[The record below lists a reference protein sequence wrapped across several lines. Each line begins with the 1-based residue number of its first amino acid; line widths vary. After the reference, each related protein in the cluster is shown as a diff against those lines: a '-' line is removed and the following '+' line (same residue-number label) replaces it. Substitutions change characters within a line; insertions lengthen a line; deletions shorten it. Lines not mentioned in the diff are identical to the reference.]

1 MCVRLPDE
9 TEIRSNGKVH
19 NEEKTS
25 EYAKRRDKMTKT
37 KKQHPRR
44 QNLSRCFCNAN
55 VWPHLTNCIHFH
67 KTKTREIS
75 TNFSRIKK
83 KNWEYGVISLCWDM
97 VMVIVQLLL
106 SLPQLSMHTFSK
118 ENMCAAYVSRHRLV
132 ITEPMPLRCKHTHS
146 TNYPIALV
154 SLWVKIN
161 FRFARTESK
170 TEREKSVFQVQRQKC
185 TQLRTVCK

>member
-83 KNWEYGVISLCWDM
+83 KKLRIWSHQFVLRYGYGYCTIIVVATAAQYAHIFQRKHVCRICFSTSSGHNRTNAITMQTHALHKLSDRIGKFVSKNKFSLCA
-97 VMVIVQLLL
+97 
-106 SLPQLSMHTFSK
+106 
-118 ENMCAAYVSRHRLV
+118 N
-132 ITEPMPLRCKHTHS
+132 
-146 TNYPIALV
+146 
-154 SLWVKIN
+154 
-161 FRFARTESK
+161 
-170 TEREKSVFQVQRQKC
+170 RE
-185 TQLRTVCK
+185 